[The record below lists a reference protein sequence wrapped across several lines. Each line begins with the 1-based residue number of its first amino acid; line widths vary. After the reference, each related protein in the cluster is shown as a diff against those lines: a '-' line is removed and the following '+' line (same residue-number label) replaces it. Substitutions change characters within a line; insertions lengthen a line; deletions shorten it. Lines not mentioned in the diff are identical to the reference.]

1 MAARDVAR
9 QVWALG
15 ACVAVLLALLAAL
28 TGCAAGAVHSAS
40 GSSSAPAGTAPA
52 ANARAAVQVTGLSFS
67 RVSRTQIA
75 LTWSDALDAE
85 VASYRVLRAD
95 AAADVDADA
104 SWACVAEVAS
114 DGAATGA
121 AHTVVDELADDA
133 LRQYR
138 YRVDVET
145 LEPDAHRAEPGE
157 AILASNALI
166 CVDPGHFAGAN
177 EVDDPAA
184 PYCEGD
190 FTLEL
195 ARALAD
201 DLRRTCGIEVR
212 LTRSTGDIAI
222 DGYANG
228 TLDGGHIALRGELAA
243 GCDLFLSLH
252 TNANLD
258 NANGCPTFEQ
268 PLGITKPVV
277 IANTCAAASP
287 AALEV
292 ANAVGEE
299 LAAASARAGIATC
312 AEFDTVAGA
321 GELRTWSDAYN
332 DEVNVPGTV
341 YVRLRDDGASDYYGV
356 LRGAAEVGVPGF
368 IIEHGFHTVPAM
380 RERAA
385 TGDLSG
391 TWAAADARGIARGL
405 GFVCENG
412 GR

>member
-1 MAARDVAR
+1 MAARGVAK

-28 TGCAAGAVHSAS
+28 TGCAAGVGSSAS
-40 GSSSAPAGTAPA
+40 GSSSAPADTAPA
-52 ANARAAVQVTGLSFS
+52 ANARAAVRVTGLSFS

-75 LTWSDALDAE
+75 LTWPDALDAE
-85 VASYRVLRAD
+85 AASYRVLRAD

-138 YRVDVET
+138 YRVDVEV

-228 TLDGGHIALRGELAA
+228 ALDGGHIALRGELAA
-243 GCDLFLSLH
+243 
-252 TNANLD
+252 
-258 NANGCPTFEQ
+258 
-268 PLGITKPVV
+268 
-277 IANTCAAASP
+277 
-287 AALEV
+287 
-292 ANAVGEE
+292 
-299 LAAASARAGIATC
+299 
-312 AEFDTVAGA
+312 
-321 GELRTWSDAYN
+321 
-332 DEVNVPGTV
+332 
-341 YVRLRDDGASDYYGV
+341 
-356 LRGAAEVGVPGF
+356 
-368 IIEHGFHTVPAM
+368 
-380 RERAA
+380 
-385 TGDLSG
+385 TGDLAG